1 MSEEY
6 VSVLDRLPCKFGRND
21 EELNIEIAEEICAEE
36 NAEKKCCESGFEIFL
51 LDYFI
56 FQARAIAAAAFA
68 WMMVVS

>member
-36 NAEKKCCESGFEIFL
+36 NEEGTKGSAGL
-51 LDYFI
+51 WRWVDQL
-56 FQARAIAAAAFA
+56 
-68 WMMVVS
+68 

>member
-36 NAEKKCCESGFEIFL
+36 NAEKYPSDVSSL
-51 LDYFI
+51 L
-56 FQARAIAAAAFA
+56 
-68 WMMVVS
+68 